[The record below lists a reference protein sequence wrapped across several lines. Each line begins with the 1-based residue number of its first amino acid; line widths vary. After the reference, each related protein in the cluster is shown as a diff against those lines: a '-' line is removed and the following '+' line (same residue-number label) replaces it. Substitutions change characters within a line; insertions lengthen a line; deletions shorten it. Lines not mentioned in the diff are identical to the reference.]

1 MYVYTY
7 LCMSIHIYVLCV
19 FMKFR
24 NIMHATHVNSS
35 CSEPKKMK
43 YRGHDRQ
50 QGTASDT
57 RPQIDTARSRVRLSL
72 SLSLSLLSLF
82 SLSLFSLSL
91 SVSLSLPLFL
101 VCVCVS
107 VCVYMCVCVCCA
119 LFLSLSLPLSLR
131 RCRFESLVHAPNH
144 SRALA
149 ARELPPHAQEEYAC
163 PQYIWMH
170 A

>member
-1 MYVYTY
+1 
-7 LCMSIHIYVLCV
+7 
-19 FMKFR
+19 
-24 NIMHATHVNSS
+24 
-35 CSEPKKMK
+35 
-43 YRGHDRQ
+43 
-50 QGTASDT
+50 
-57 RPQIDTARSRVRLSL
+57 
-72 SLSLSLLSLF
+72 
-82 SLSLFSLSL
+82 
-91 SVSLSLPLFL
+91 
-101 VCVCVS
+101 
-107 VCVYMCVCVCCA
+107 MCVCVCCA